1 MSKRTLR
8 IISLKNPT
16 VMQIW
21 RLTKGIGLV
30 IRLVEQDVGCILIVV
45 ARWIIEQAQ
54 ISEVTRTKAVRVKK
68 EKNTVRNNHNL
79 TFPSHP
85 LNSSLKLKLK
95 PTPGSIM
102 CAKTKIEKVKK
113 VTNIEIP
120 LKAVSKSF
128 S

>member
-1 MSKRTLR
+1 MSKRNPRTMC
-8 IISLKNPT
+8 LKSPT
-16 VMQIW
+16 MMQIW

-30 IRLVEQDVGCILIVV
+30 IKLVEQDVGCTIVV
-45 ARWIIEQAQ
+45 AGWIIVQAQ

-113 VTNIEIP
+113 VINIEIP

>member
-1 MSKRTLR
+1 MSKRNSRTMC
-8 IISLKNPT
+8 LKNPT
-16 VMQIW
+16 IIQMW

-30 IRLVEQDVGCILIVV
+30 IKLVEQDVGCTIVV
-45 ARWIIEQAQ
+45 AGWIIAQAQ

-95 PTPGSIM
+95 PAPDLIM
-102 CAKTKIEKVKK
+102 FAKTKIEKVKK
-113 VTNIEIP
+113 VINIEIP

>member
-16 VMQIW
+16 VMQMW

-30 IRLVEQDVGCILIVV
+30 IKLVEQDVGCTIVV
-45 ARWIIEQAQ
+45 AGGIIVQAQ
-54 ISEVTRTKAVRVKK
+54 NSEVTRTKTVRGPK
-68 EKNTVRNNHNL
+68 ENNTVRNNLNL

-85 LNSSLKLKLK
+85 PNSSLKLKLK

-102 CAKTKIEKVKK
+102 CAKRKIEKVKK
-113 VTNIEIP
+113 VINIEIP